1 MEVLCK
7 VVLLGIIKIKN
18 PSHGNL
24 LPGGGFKQCFKE
36 VCPFI
41 SLIIT
46 CQANYHFKNE

>member
-1 MEVLCK
+1 MELLRK

-36 VCPFI
+36 VRSSI
-41 SLIIT
+41 NKNHD
-46 CQANYHFKNE
+46 CQVK